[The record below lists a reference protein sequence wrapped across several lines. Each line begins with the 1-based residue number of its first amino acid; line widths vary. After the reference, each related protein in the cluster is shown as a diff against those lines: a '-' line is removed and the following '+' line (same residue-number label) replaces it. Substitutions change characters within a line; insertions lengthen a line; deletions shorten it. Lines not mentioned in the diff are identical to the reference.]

1 MTATLRTG
9 PPPRRPRAPAAG
21 CAALA
26 IHRHRTAADRATG
39 RGAAASAGHQRCVT
53 GARYLDENRPILQGA
68 SQRPVRQRGNP
79 GRPGGPLPFQL
90 GRTGHLDARHH
101 CAHDM
106 PRCSQVTA
114 PALLDQRLRLHRAA
128 EAADEQAGALKS
140 RTQSQHRTCMSVRCV
155 GLGQPTVRV
164 IPDHSQAQPPHRSE
178 GRRPS
183 THHHPR
189 TPQQQGQKDPVA
201 PGWSVLCREH
211 HHRFLPQL
219 LPEPS
224 SLLGRCHN
232 DDRAP

>member
-1 MTATLRTG
+1 MNATRRTG

-155 GLGQPTVRV
+155 GLGQPG
-164 IPDHSQAQPPHRSE
+164 PAAASE
-178 GRRPS
+178 RRPPPEYPPPPAHAPAAGS
-183 THHHPR
+183 ERPGSAWLVRALPR
-189 TPQQQGQKDPVA
+189 APPPVPPPA
-201 PGWSVLCREH
+201 PAGAEQPDSQPARS
-211 HHRFLPQL
+211 LPQ
-219 LPEPS
+219 
-224 SLLGRCHN
+224 R
-232 DDRAP
+232 